1 MVMLCQRFYI
11 IGFSLL
17 ILLVT
22 TTYAQEK
29 PLKDLSRGQE
39 GKIFF
44 SSTNNPTFKSILT
57 GGSPGEHVTIFGTL
71 SMPKN
76 TSAKVPAVIILPGV
90 SGATDHYF
98 EVASALND
106 IGFAAFVVDSH
117 KPRNIQGA
125 SQAFKNL
132 AQSMRVADAYAAL
145 KLLST
150 HPGIYK
156 DRIALMG
163 WGRGGSVAL
172 FASSEKIR
180 RSLSSGDLRFAAT
193 IVYYPCCLRQ
203 VRNIDFTGAPILML
217 LAEKDNV
224 TLASICID
232 YAQRANA
239 SGAGVKFVVYK
250 DAYCAFDF
258 SSLSGQVIPYPALSD
273 FTKCKHK
280 YLQLQDDGTWFCPY
294 TEKRA
299 DNLADFGDLTAD
311 CKVEGGGIIGGP
323 EEARTE
329 SIGEYQAFLKRIF
342 NLP

>member
-1 MVMLCQRFYI
+1 MLRQRVYV
-11 IGFSLL
+11 IGFALL
-17 ILLVT
+17 ILFAT
-22 TTYAQEK
+22 TTYAQEE
-29 PLKDLSRGQE
+29 PVTDLSNGQD

-44 SSTNNPTFKSILT
+44 SSTNNPTFKNILVK
-57 GGSPGEHVTIFGTL
+57 GGPSEQVTIFGTL

-76 TSAKVPAVIILPGV
+76 TSGKVPAVVILPGV
-90 SGATDHYF
+90 SGAKDHYF
-98 EVASALND
+98 EVANALND

-117 KPRNIQGA
+117 KPRDIQGA

-150 HPGIYK
+150 HPGIHK

-180 RSLSSGDLRFAAT
+180 RSLSRDDLMFAAT

-203 VRNIDFTGAPILML
+203 VRNIDFTAAPILML

-224 TLASICID
+224 TLASICMD
-232 YAQRANA
+232 YARRANA
-239 SGAGVKFVVYK
+239 SGADVKAVVYEG
-250 DAYCAFDF
+250 AYCAFDF

-280 YLQLQDDGTWFCPY
+280 YLQLQDDGTWFCPH
-294 TEKRA
+294 TKKRA
-299 DNLADFGDLTAD
+299 DNLTDFGDFTAD
-311 CKVEGGGIIGGP
+311 CKVEGGGFIGGS

-329 SIGEYQAFLKRIF
+329 SIKEYQAFLKRVF

>member
-90 SGATDHYF
+90 S
-98 EVASALND
+98 
-106 IGFAAFVVDSH
+106 
-117 KPRNIQGA
+117 GA

>member
-1 MVMLCQRFYI
+1 MLCQRFYI
-11 IGFSLL
+11 IGFSLW

-29 PLKDLSRGQE
+29 PLTDLSGGQL

-44 SSTNNPTFKSILT
+44 SSTNNPTFKSVLT
-57 GGSPGEHVTIFGTL
+57 GDSPGEPVTIFGTL

-76 TSAKVPAVIILPGV
+76 TSAKVPAVVILPGV
-90 SGATDHYF
+90 AGATDHYF
-98 EVASALND
+98 EVARALND

-132 AQSMRVADAYAAL
+132 AQSMRIADAYAAL
-145 KLLST
+145 RLLST
-150 HPGIYK
+150 HPRIHK
-156 DRIALMG
+156 DRITLMG

-172 FASSEKIR
+172 FASSERVR
-180 RSLSSGDLRFAAT
+180 RSLSVSDLRFAGT

-203 VRNIDFTGAPILML
+203 IRNIDFTGTPILML

-224 TLASICID
+224 TLASICTD

-239 SGAGVKFVVYK
+239 SGADVKIVVYK

-273 FTKCKHK
+273 FTKCRHK
-280 YLQLQDDGTWFCPY
+280 YLQLEDDGTWFCPY
-294 TEKRA
+294 TKKRA
-299 DNLADFGDLTAD
+299 DKLSDFGDLTAD
-311 CKVEGGGIIGGP
+311 CKVDGGGIIGGP

-329 SIGEYQAFLKRIF
+329 SIKEYQAFLKRVCS
-342 NLP
+342 LP